1 MMNSSVFL
9 RLRFPC
15 KLTFA
20 IVLALFLGFHL
31 QLQTPRWSVL
41 TAAIVVAGPAFA
53 AGGEPFSGA
62 IRHRGW
68 LRIIGTFIGSI
79 AGLIIMVLFIRAP
92 VVMLLVGCAWAGI
105 CTWLSS
111 LVRIENSYALG
122 LAGYTALIIVITSG
136 ASHSTLG
143 PQFAVERCSEI
154 VLGIVC
160 AVLADILFSPRS
172 IKNDIDRT
180 VSQLMVDQFRL
191 LQLCVSG
198 KDKEAVDTAWN
209 NLVKATNGLN
219 GMRGNLM
226 LESSRWIRCN
236 RRLTALNTVSLTLI
250 THACETFF
258 ITKENPDRL
267 PAQIRT
273 LIGQPVETIAD
284 VHSRIKQLR
293 YLVGGGLS
301 SDIPVTLSGWIG
313 TATRYLLL
321 AKGVHTN
328 SSISRVE
335 DAILASEYVVKPSSA
350 EGHHAMINGLRTWV
364 ATSVGCL
371 FWLWTGW
378 ESGSGFMVMIA
389 VVTALAMRTPN
400 PRMASIDFLLGT
412 IIALPVGGLF
422 YMLIIPSTQQS
433 MLLLCISL
441 GLLSFIIG
449 LQVQKRR
456 LGSLGTLA
464 STINIIVLSNPMSF
478 PVSIF
483 IDNAVSQIIGCFVSM
498 IVLFLIRDHAKAR
511 TGRTLLNR
519 FVFSAVSSLTTNQS
533 RRNENHLPALYQQ
546 LFQLLNMFPNDIA
559 KYRLAL
565 TLIIAQQRLR
575 NAPIPVNQAL
585 SDFHKRIRATAD
597 KVCSTNSDVKRSEYF
612 MRLLEELNIY
622 QQKLVDYQAP
632 EIVTVPVRRL
642 ADMLEKYRHALID

>member
-1 MMNSSVFL
+1 MNGSVLL

-20 IVLALFLGFHL
+20 IVMALFLGFHL
-31 QLQTPRWSVL
+31 QLETPRWSVL

-62 IRHRGW
+62 IRHRGL
-68 LRIIGTFIGSI
+68 LRVIGTFIGSM
-79 AGLIIMVLFIRAP
+79 AGLLIMVLFIRAP
-92 VVMLLVGCAWAGI
+92 VAMLLIGCAWAGI

-111 LVRIENSYALG
+111 LVRVENSYALG
-122 LAGYTALIIVITSG
+122 LAGYTALIILITSG

-143 PQFAVERCSEI
+143 PQFAIERCSEI

-160 AVLADILFSPRS
+160 AVLADIMFSPRT

-180 VSQLMVDQFRL
+180 VSHLIVDQFRL
-191 LQLCVSG
+191 LQLCIEG
-198 KDKEAVDTAWN
+198 KDKDAIDIAWN

-219 GMRGNLM
+219 GMRSNLM
-226 LESSRWIRCN
+226 LESSRWVRCN
-236 RRLTALNTVSLTLI
+236 RRLKAMNTVSLTLI

-258 ITKENPDRL
+258 ITSQNPQRIS
-267 PAQIRT
+267 AEMQA
-273 LIGQPVETIAD
+273 LIGEPVETIAD
-284 VHSRIKQLR
+284 VHKRMKKLR
-293 YLVGGGLS
+293 QLVGGS
-301 SDIPVTLSGWIG
+301 RRSDIPLTISGWIG
-313 TATRYLLL
+313 AATRYLLL
-321 AKGVHTN
+321 AKGIHTN

-335 DAILASEYVVKPSSA
+335 ETILESEYVIKPSSA

-364 ATSVGCL
+364 ATSIGCL

-378 ESGSGFMVMIA
+378 SSGSGFMVMIA

-412 IIALPVGGLF
+412 VIALPVGAVY
-422 YMLIIPSTQQS
+422 YMLIMPATQQS

-441 GLLSFIIG
+441 GLLAFIIG
-449 LQVQKRR
+449 LEVQKRR

-478 PVSIF
+478 PVSTF
-483 IDNAVSQIIGCFVSM
+483 IDSAVGQIIGCFVAM
-498 IVLFLIRDHAKAR
+498 IVLFLIRDRARAR

-519 FVFSAVSSLTTNQS
+519 FVFSAVSSLTTNQN

-565 TLIIAQQRLR
+565 TLIIAHQRLR
-575 NAPIPVNQAL
+575 NAPIPQNQDL
-585 SDFHKRIRATAD
+585 SDFHKQIRLTAS
-597 KVCSTNSDVKRSEYF
+597 KVTSTNSDVKRREYF
-612 MRLLEELNIY
+612 MRLLDELNIY

-632 EIVTVPVRRL
+632 DIVTVPVRRL
-642 ADMLEKYRHALID
+642 ADMLEKYQHALID